1 MKNKFRGVSER
12 VADKSMEFLMQK
24 PHIADLN
31 SIQYANFNHVR
42 SMFLFSDKILSHLKT
57 DQTYINIGTGFGFLE
72 YTNKKYHKLKLKTC
86 DLPATVIDP
95 LYRKMQR
102 YLGVKQDYDL
112 GFMKNK
118 DGTDLT
124 IKGFDPF
131 NDYTRWNTA
140 IFIRFVPLR
149 NTLISKQNIENFNKH
164 MKKYV
169 DNIIIYTVKDKTYY
183 PNLDLFSDSI
193 IKNINDSNGVTIEY
207 PI

>member
-86 DLPATVIDP
+86 DLPPTVIDP
-95 LYRKMQR
+95 LYTRMRKH
-102 YLGVKQDYDL
+102 LGVEVDYDL

>member
-1 MKNKFRGVSER
+1 MDNKFRGVSER

-24 PHIADLN
+24 PYIADLN
-31 SIQYANFNHVR
+31 NIQYANFNHVR
-42 SMFLFSDKILSHLKT
+42 KMFMYSDTLLNDLKT
-57 DQTYINIGTGFGFLE
+57 DKTYINIGTGFGFLE
-72 YTNKKYHKLKLKTC
+72 YTNKKYYQLKLKTC
-86 DLPATVIDP
+86 DLPPNVIDP
-95 LYRKMQR
+95 LYTRMQK
-102 YLGVKQDYDL
+102 YLGVEVDYDL
-112 GFMKNK
+112 RFMKNK

-169 DNIIIYTVKDKTYY
+169 DNIIIHTVKDKGYY
-183 PNLDLFSDSI
+183 PNLDLFPDSR
-193 IKNINDSNGVTIEY
+193 IKNINESNGVIIEY

>member
-1 MKNKFRGVSER
+1 MDNKFRGVSGR
-12 VADKSMEFLMQK
+12 VADISMELLMQK
-24 PHIADLN
+24 PHIADPN
-31 SIQYANFNHVR
+31 NIQYANLNHVR
-42 SMFLFSDKILSHLKT
+42 NMFMCSDILLNHLKT

-112 GFMKNK
+112 GVMKNK

-183 PNLDLFSDSI
+183 PKLDLFPDSR
-193 IKNINDSNGVTIEY
+193 IKNINELNGVIIEY